1 VHPDAPGRPRWV
13 QCGSTREH
21 TTRAARGSE
30 RSFSVPTMS
39 TSKAARH
46 QPLPTALFAAGT
58 IKRIHVN
65 QHVIRRNTKTGD
77 TAPPLSV
84 KTSKGSFA
92 CNDVVI
98 HGDSVVRYSPER
110 PLSCGARVW
119 IETRARLS
127 LGGMQDRSDG

>member
-1 VHPDAPGRPRWV
+1 MPSSDE
-13 QCGSTREH
+13 T
-21 TTRAARGSE
+21 
-30 RSFSVPTMS
+30 
-39 TSKAARH
+39 TSKA
-46 QPLPTALFAAGT
+46 QPTPPFSAGT

-92 CNDVVI
+92 CSDVVI

-127 LGGMQDRSDG
+127 LSGLEDQSSA

>member
-1 VHPDAPGRPRWV
+1 MRSSDETIPKVRP
-13 QCGSTREH
+13 TPP
-21 TTRAARGSE
+21 
-30 RSFSVPTMS
+30 FD
-39 TSKAARH
+39 
-46 QPLPTALFAAGT
+46 AGT

-92 CNDVVI
+92 CSDVVI
-98 HGDSVVRYSPER
+98 HGESVVRYSPER

-127 LGGMQDRSDG
+127 VSGIEAQPSA

>member
-1 VHPDAPGRPRWV
+1 MVSSSLRAGLAVNVPFRLTFWTMPSSDETTPKVRP
-13 QCGSTREH
+13 T
-21 TTRAARGSE
+21 
-30 RSFSVPTMS
+30 
-39 TSKAARH
+39 
-46 QPLPTALFAAGT
+46 LPFGAGT

-77 TAPPLSV
+77 TTPPLSV

-92 CNDVVI
+92 CSDVVI

-127 LGGMQDRSDG
+127 LSGMDDRSDA